1 MKIHNRGKFHDYRNS
16 PFWKVFAPLLHQYGP
31 ILPKSSPEV
40 VLWQTKTL
48 LENFLKDSKGR
59 TQSSHFCSNFD
70 PSFPPKN
77 DQNWKKISSSAETF
91 QPLSHPNVSKWSLYL
106 ISPFREK
113 LRLLFAIFGINLPG
127 NRAGSQARGVE
138 SKFDKYYFIHTIPGQ
153 LPVKTFW
160 FKYFPV
166 LWL

>member
-59 TQSSHFCSNFD
+59 KRD
-70 PSFPPKN
+70 GPKVSTFAPTLTPLFLLKMIKIE
-77 DQNWKKISSSAETF
+77 KK
-91 QPLSHPNVSKWSLYL
+91 
-106 ISPFREK
+106 
-113 LRLLFAIFGINLPG
+113 
-127 NRAGSQARGVE
+127 
-138 SKFDKYYFIHTIPGQ
+138 
-153 LPVKTFW
+153 
-160 FKYFPV
+160 
-166 LWL
+166 